1 MISKKIILVLA
12 LVSVL
17 LLTACQSNTEVDT
30 SSAAFMGGTNGISVS
45 FEQFSIMEEGVY
57 TIFDTEDFP
66 IEVAV
71 KNLGEET
78 VDKGEVR
85 LTLLGPAQE
94 DFSNIP
100 DWDKSNDEEVEKISE
115 FNPAGGEEIIS
126 FTPSSYAEYKNDVI
140 GYTDVNWN
148 LNFDYDYL
156 TYLIINDVCYKGD
169 ITDDRVCEVQEFK
182 TYSVSGAPITVTSV
196 EEDTGGKGIII
207 LKINIQNAGT
217 GEATMVGEEF
227 DNRFSQVAYTIED
240 AGDWECKSGGRED
253 QARLIDGVAE
263 VICQLNDPL
272 SEDDLY
278 SKSLML
284 TIDYTYQDLI
294 VEKLRIKESAE

>member
-1 MISKKIILVLA
+1 MVLT

-17 LLTACQSNTEVDT
+17 LLTACQNNATVDT
-30 SSAAFMGGTNGISVS
+30 TSAAFIGGTDGVSVS
-45 FEQFSIMEEGVY
+45 FEPFSIMEEGVY
-57 TIFDTEDFP
+57 TIYDTEDFP
-66 IEVAV
+66 IEVTV

-78 VDKGEVR
+78 VNNGEAR
-85 LTLLGPAQE
+85 LTLLGPAHE

-100 DWDKSNDEEVEKISE
+100 DWDKSNSEEIEKISE
-115 FNPAGGEEIIS
+115 FNPTGGEEVIS
-126 FTPSSYAEYKNDVI
+126 FTPSSYATYDEDVI

-148 LNFDYDYL
+148 LNFEYDYS
-156 TYLIINDVCYKGD
+156 TYVIINDVCFKGD

-207 LKINIQNAGT
+207 LKINVQNAGT
-217 GEATMVGEEF
+217 GEATIVGEEF
-227 DNRFSQVAYTIED
+227 DNRFSQISYTIED

-263 VICQLNDPL
+263 IICQLNEPL

-294 VEKLRIKESAE
+294 VEQLRIKESAE